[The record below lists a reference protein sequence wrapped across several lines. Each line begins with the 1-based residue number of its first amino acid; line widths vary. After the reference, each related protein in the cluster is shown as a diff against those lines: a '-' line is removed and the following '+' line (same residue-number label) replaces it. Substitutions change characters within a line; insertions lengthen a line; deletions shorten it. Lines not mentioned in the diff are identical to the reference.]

1 MIDNFKKEKILNLD
15 NKNIEMNNFKE
26 LNLELENLHKKI
38 NTKLNLIE
46 IPLINDIF
54 NKIKALLNKI
64 KENLENNFLQKYE
77 PQLLKNE
84 KEIRQRIKN
93 EFIHKNHIIIL
104 ENKIKSLEKKEEEY
118 EQLKKI
124 SNI

>member
-1 MIDNFKKEKILNLD
+1 MIDNFKKEKISNLD

-54 NKIKALLNKI
+54 KKIKALLNKI
-64 KENLENNFLQKYE
+64 KENLENCFLQKYE

-104 ENKIKSLEKKEEEY
+104 ENKIKS
-118 EQLKKI
+118 
-124 SNI
+124 